1 MSVLNHSPRI
11 VTKNL
16 VFAIDGA
23 VSRCWSGSG
32 SVKDL
37 VAGAEGNP
45 IGPTLVNH
53 IGGCFD
59 FDGTDDRI
67 DFGNLAAANFGTESF
82 SAEVVVEPDNIAG
95 WDMIMG
101 KGGSGSTGWSLT
113 IDTSSQYS
121 IDIDAPTNE
130 HRGNSNSAATIG
142 QIAHICGVWRRN
154 ASDTQVFMYINGE
167 QKVASTLS
175 GETATVTNS
184 AQNLTFGTYNAGTAW
199 DLNGRIHLAR
209 LYNAELTEKEIK
221 SNFETTKARF
231 GL

>member
-53 IGGCFD
+53 MGGCFA

-67 DFGNLAAANFGTESF
+67 NFGNLTAANFGTESF
-82 SAEVVVEPDNIAG
+82 SAEAVVEPDSVVG
-95 WDMIMG
+95 WKTIIG
-101 KGGSGSTGWSLT
+101 KGASGSTGWSLT
-113 IDTSSQYS
+113 IDSSGRYS

-130 HRGNSNSAATIG
+130 HVANSDTAATVG

-154 ASDTQVFMYINGE
+154 ASDTKVFMYINGE

-184 AQNLTFGTYNAGTAW
+184 AQELGIGTYSGGTSW
-199 DLNGRIHLAR
+199 DFNGRIHLVR
-209 LYNAELTEKEIK
+209 LYDAELTAKEIK
-221 SNFETTKARF
+221 SN
-231 GL
+231 